1 MCQKSQLARLGLFDA
16 KVPRYTSYPT
26 APHFGAEVDSGHFI
40 SWLGQIPRGSSISL
54 YLHVPFCRNLCWFC
68 MCRTQGARS
77 DAPINDYVS
86 ALLNEIDLLKSHLP
100 HGVTVSRLQLGGG
113 TPSILSPDMIRT
125 LMAAL
130 QELAPLAPTGEIS
143 IEIDPNEFDQ
153 ARCDALVE
161 TGLHGASVGVQDFN
175 PEVQKTIGRLLD
187 FDRTHQ
193 VVAMLRAGGVRN
205 IRTDLLYGLPHQSE
219 DAIRHSTEKLLS
231 LSPDRMA
238 LYGYIHLPAL
248 IRRQAMI
255 PTEDLPTPETRLNL
269 FEVASAQILAAGYQA
284 IGIDHFAQP
293 TDGLAKALKSG
304 QLRRGF
310 QGYVDDP
317 AEVLIGLG
325 ASAVSRFP
333 QGYVQN
339 NPSTNHYIAQVSRGQ
354 FASARG
360 HAFEGEDQLRGWM
373 IETLLCRFQLPRVE
387 AVRRFPNLIDR
398 FDQLITSADQAFPEV
413 LQITPLDLTMPQE
426 SRPLARIIARHF
438 DAYDGAAA
446 SHSSAA

>member
-40 SWLGQIPRGSSISL
+40 SWLGQIPPGSGISL
-54 YLHVPFCRNLCWFC
+54 YLHVPFCRSLCWFC

-77 DAPINDYVS
+77 DAPVEDYFS
-86 ALLNEIDLLKSHLP
+86 ALLKEIALLKSHLP
-100 HGVTVSRLQLGGG
+100 SGVTVSRLHLGGG
-113 TPSILSPDMIRT
+113 TPTILSPKMIRT
-125 LMAAL
+125 LMTAL
-130 QELAPLAPTGEIS
+130 HEVAPLPPKGEIS

-161 TGLHGASVGVQDFN
+161 TGLHAASIGVQDFN
-175 PEVQKTIGRLLD
+175 PGVQKTIGRLLD

-193 VVAMLRAGGVRN
+193 VVTMLRAGGVRN
-205 IRTDLLYGLPHQSE
+205 IRADLLYGLPHQSE
-219 DAIRHSTEKLLS
+219 DAIRHSTDKLLS
-231 LSPDRMA
+231 LSPDRVA

-255 PTEDLPTPETRLNL
+255 PTEDLPTPETRLTL
-269 FEVASAQILAAGYQA
+269 FEVARAQILAAGYQT

-293 TDGLAKALKSG
+293 KDALAKALKSG

-339 NPSTNHYIAQVSRGQ
+339 TPSTNHYISLVSRGQ
-354 FASARG
+354 FSSARG

-387 AVRRFPNLIDR
+387 ALHRFPNLADR
-398 FDQLITSADQAFPEV
+398 FDQLITSADQAFPEILHV
-413 LQITPLDLTMPQE
+413 TPLGLTVPQE

-438 DAYDGAAA
+438 DAYDGSGA